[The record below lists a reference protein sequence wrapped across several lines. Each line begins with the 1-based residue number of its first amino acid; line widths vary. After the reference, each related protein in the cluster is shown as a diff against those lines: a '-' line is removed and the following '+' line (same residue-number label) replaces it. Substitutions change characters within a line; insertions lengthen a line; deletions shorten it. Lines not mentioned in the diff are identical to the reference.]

1 MVVAAFMKQ
10 GVVLV
15 DDGMKFAYQRRFRL
29 NEPAVVADVIDRET
43 IIMNLESGDY
53 YSLNDSGGEL
63 WVLLLAGLHR
73 DELLATIAER
83 YGTKAS
89 AGEID
94 AFIGRLLEH
103 RLILPTEQL
112 DGANGVADH
121 ALAMAGAWSTPEISV
136 YADMKDLLA
145 MDPPLPLLRPNR
157 G

>member
-1 MVVAAFMKQ
+1 
-10 GVVLV
+10 LV
-15 DDGMKFAYQRRFRL
+15 DDGLKFADQRRFQL

-63 WVLLLAGLHR
+63 WALLLAGLHR
-73 DELLATIAER
+73 EELLATIAER
-83 YGTKAS
+83 YGTKPS
-89 AGEID
+89 TGEID

-103 RLILPTEQL
+103 RLILPTEQRN
-112 DGANGVADH
+112 GADGVADR
-121 ALAMAGAWSTPEISV
+121 AQPMAGPWSTPEISV